1 MLKPGNLTGRKKLFL
16 LWCREKIPYVDKK
29 KGVGYIF
36 IFAASLFV
44 LSYLGGFLGQL
55 IGNYH
60 EYLQHGGLTGNSLIQ
75 LPNAHPLYCLRYA
88 ISSPYGHKGA
98 LILFFITVLIFAYV
112 KLRRSWRNRGTEKE
126 RNFTRSD
133 KGTYG
138 TAGWM
143 SPKDMRT
150 VLDIKPIHET
160 TGTIYGSLI
169 KDKNK
174 IVSLPVNTR
183 LNQNTAVYGI
193 SGSGKTTSFVL
204 NEIFQCI
211 ARDESV
217 VLTDSKGNLYS
228 DTADYAR
235 SRGYTVKL
243 FNLADPAHS
252 DSWNCLDEIEGDQL
266 RAQTFVNTI
275 MSNTYSGKDD
285 YFWNNCEMN
294 LLKTVSLYVEL
305 DNDCKHKNMGT
316 AYDLFSKD
324 TRDLEQKFG
333 RLRENH
339 PAKRAYNLYRKSAEK
354 VSGNVAM
361 GLGNRLQVFQN
372 DMIRSITSYNEID
385 LSLPA
390 KEKCAYYV
398 VISDQDRSFDFLSSL
413 FFAFLFIDTIRYADR
428 FAKRRGKCDVPIKI
442 IFDEFNNI
450 GMLPDFQDKIVR
462 NVA

>member
-1 MLKPGNLTGRKKLFL
+1 M
-16 LWCREKIPYVDKK
+16 
-29 KGVGYIF
+29 GVLILCC
-36 IFAASLFV
+36 FAA
-44 LSYLGGFLGQL
+44 
-55 IGNYH
+55 
-60 EYLQHGGLTGNSLIQ
+60 
-75 LPNAHPLYCLRYA
+75 
-88 ISSPYGHKGA
+88 
-98 LILFFITVLIFAYV
+98 LIFGYV
-112 KLRRSWRNRGTEKE
+112 KFRRSWNNRGTEKD

-143 SPKDMRT
+143 SPKDMHT

-160 TGTIYGSLI
+160 TGTIYGSLK

-193 SGSGKTTSFVL
+193 SGSGKTTSFVI

-211 ARDESV
+211 SRGESIV
-217 VLTDSKGNLYS
+217 MTDSKGDLYS
-228 DTADYAR
+228 TTADYAR
-235 SRGYTVKL
+235 SKGYTVRL
-243 FNLADPAHS
+243 FNLVDPAHS

-266 RAQTFVNTI
+266 RAQTFVGTI
-275 MSNTYSGKDD
+275 MSNTSSGKDD
-285 YFWNNCEMN
+285 YFWNNCEAN

-305 DNDCKHKNMGT
+305 DKDCKQKNMGV

-324 TRDLEQKFG
+324 MRELEEMFG
-333 RLRENH
+333 RLKENH
-339 PAKRAYNLYRKSAEK
+339 AAKRAYNLYRKSAEK

-372 DMIRSITSYNEID
+372 DMIRNITSYNEID

-398 VISDQDRSFDFLSSL
+398 VIPDQDRTFDFLSSL
-413 FFAFLFIDTIRYADR
+413 FFSFLFIDTIRYADHNLNC
-428 FAKRRGKCDVPIKI
+428 RGKCDVPIKI
-442 IFDEFNNI
+442 LFDEFNNI